1 MKIVIEIK
9 GINHTSLVV
18 ENETINN
25 EKEISKEEINNL
37 LRIIRLWKKEY
48 GTGNG
53 LDLEEFYINVD
64 GDVMHGKGV
73 FPSNYHELKEWVNKN
88 A

>member
-9 GINHTSLVV
+9 GINHTSLEI
-18 ENETINN
+18 ENDMINN
-25 EKEISKEEINNL
+25 EKIISKEEIDNL

-48 GTGNG
+48 GT
-53 LDLEEFYINVD
+53 LDRLDAEEFYINVD
-64 GDVMHGKGV
+64 GDVVHGKGV
-73 FPSNYHELKEWVNKN
+73 FPNNYNELKNWINKN

>member
-9 GINHTSLVV
+9 GINCISLVI
-18 ENETINN
+18 ENDMINN
-25 EKEISKEEINNL
+25 EKIVSKEEINNL

-48 GTGNG
+48 GTSDG

-73 FPSNYHELKEWVNKN
+73 FPNNYHELKDWINKN